1 MGVPLADNSE
11 SESLKQAGR
20 LKPPGGPHLLHSVC
34 VAVTGGTFIKYIL
47 VKCGGFL
54 EHWSAAASG
63 DDHIVQSERKTDTET
78 VTDESKQQ
86 CYKTVPEWK
95 N

>member
-1 MGVPLADNSE
+1 MDNSE

-34 VAVTGGTFIKYIL
+34 AAATGGTFIKYIL
-47 VKCGGFL
+47 VKWGGFL

-63 DDHIVQSERKTDTET
+63 DDHIFQPERKTDTEN
-78 VTDESKQQ
+78 VTDNSNHKKVETKQ
-86 CYKTVPEWK
+86 